1 MSIQLVSTGPQD
13 EWLTG
18 QPEMS
23 YFISNYKRATHFAHS
38 LERQVIQ
45 GTPAPGNI
53 STVRFERKGDLLNY
67 VYLTAVSNDESMI
80 KNTPVSNLW
89 LNTIDKIDLYIGG
102 QLIDSHDFKYMNIIE
117 PITGSQNLSQL
128 NMSQGDSYFFP
139 LKFFFCKDWTTSI
152 PLVAL
157 QFHDVEIRIRWAYPT
172 SPEFSIDLLQ
182 IQVWT
187 NYIYLDTPERTWM
200 ASNPLDIL
208 ITQVQTVGPAKS
220 AVQELAFAHPIK
232 FLASRACNYIEKPP
246 YNTQPAKVAQQRL
259 LLQINGID
267 VGDMRPLPHWTDAST
282 YYHTPFGWLRN
293 PENDIAVTNAIPPNF
308 VVIPWC
314 LDTADLQ
321 PTGTL
326 NFSRLDSF
334 RLVVPSSTTIAAVFN
349 GNNIYALNYNVLR
362 IDKGLGSLLYA
373 S

>member
-1 MSIQLVSTGPQD
+1 MSIQLVSTGPKD

-18 QPEMS
+18 HPETS
-23 YFISNYKRATHFAHS
+23 HFISNYKRATHFAHS

-67 VYLTAVSNDESMI
+67 VYLSAVDDFGDMVNY
-80 KNTPVSNLW
+80 TGCPWQLV
-89 LNTIDKIDLYIGG
+89 IDKIDLYIGG
-102 QLIDSHDFKYMNIIE
+102 QLVDSQDLNYMMNIE
-117 PITGSQNLSQL
+117 PITGSQNFSQF
-128 NMSQGDSYFFP
+128 NMSNGIPYFLP
-139 LKFFFCKDWTTSI
+139 LKFFFCKDWTNSI

-157 QFHDVEIRIRWAYPT
+157 CFHDVEIRIHWAST
-172 SPEFSIDLLQ
+172 LTPELLYHFE
-182 IQVWT
+182 IWT
-187 NYIYLDTPERTWM
+187 NYIYLDAPERIWM
-200 ASNPLDIL
+200 ANNPIDIL

-220 AVQELAFAHPIK
+220 SVQELAFAHPIK
-232 FLASRACNYIEKPP
+232 FLATQACDYSDKPP
-246 YNTQPAKVAQQRL
+246 YDTDPAKVLQQRML
-259 LLQINGID
+259 IQINGID
-267 VGDMRPLPHWTDAST
+267 IGEMRPLPHWTEAAT
-282 YYHTPFGWLRN
+282 YYHTPLGWNVN
-293 PENDIAVTNAIPPNF
+293 PNNNISGTHIIPPKF

-321 PTGTL
+321 PSGTL

-334 RLVVPSSTTIAAVFN
+334 RLVVPSSTTLAAVFN
-349 GNNIYALNYNVLR
+349 GNNIYAVNYNVLR